1 MIDPNKLC
9 MGCMRPVPNQKICPY
24 CGFSIQ
30 KYERSRNAQILP
42 CYSILGGRYLIGKV
56 IGEGGFGITYIGID
70 LENQKRVAV
79 KEYFPVGVVS
89 RDLTHDTQSN
99 VTLLGKESRDYYKS
113 GLESFTEEALNL
125 QNFRGIQGVISSR
138 DFFYEN
144 GTAYLV
150 MDYIQG
156 KTLKEYMEE
165 RKGPLTEAQALG
177 FIRPV
182 LNALSKVHQMHV
194 IHRDISPENIMIMDD
209 GSTCLIDFGSARFS
223 TGAET
228 KTLTV
233 LLKRGYAPVEQYQT
247 RSRQGPWTDIYA
259 ICAVLY
265 WMMSGIVPEESL
277 DRMVADQ
284 LVPLDELS
292 QNSSKI
298 QVSYRTSQV
307 IKKGLAIKGK
317 QRYQSLQEL
326 IHDLYES
333 EEEIQFS
340 DLESDLGRIGTEN
353 FGSQYINSRYVSHQ
367 YTEKRYEN
375 IPAAVRKS
383 SENKKV
389 FFLLGGVLAA
399 IIILTISL
407 MSLNSYTGL
416 GNSSEVAAL
425 NTQQISD
432 RLASLSN
439 DPYMSEEITYSTAK
453 LVALDKADLD
463 SCKRL
468 SVKNAYT
475 VLPFNNTA
483 DNLPLWAFDRKQKT
497 VWRQWPDEAG
507 SSDILWTDFDKA
519 YQIKYLTVCCGDW
532 TDKEAYYKSGRPKK
546 LQITAGSEVFQI
558 ELPDSAKKMCIQ
570 LSKPVTCS
578 IMCIQILDSYQGD
591 IWNSSCIS
599 DIGIYVF

>member
-30 KYERSRNAQILP
+30 KYERNRNAQILP
-42 CYSILGGRYLIGKV
+42 PYSILGGRYLVGKV
-56 IGEGGFGITYIGID
+56 IGEGGFGITYIGVD
-70 LENQKRVAV
+70 LETQSRVAV

-89 RDLTHDTQSN
+89 RDITHKTQTN
-99 VTLLGKESRDYYKS
+99 VTLLGKDSRDYYKS
-113 GLESFTEEALNL
+113 GLESFTAEAVNL
-125 QNFRGIQGVISSR
+125 QSFQGIPGVISSE

-165 RKGPLTEAQALG
+165 RKRPLPEAQALS

-182 LNALSKVHQMHV
+182 LNALVKVHQLHV

-223 TGAET
+223 TGTET

-284 LVPLDELS
+284 LIPLEELS
-292 QNSSKI
+292 RTSTEI
-298 QVSYRTSQV
+298 QVSARTSRV
-307 IKKGLAIKGK
+307 IQKGLAIKGRH
-317 QRYQSLQEL
+317 RYQTVQEL
-326 IHDLYES
+326 IYDLYES
-333 EEEIQFS
+333 QGEVILPDS
-340 DLESDLGRIGTEN
+340 ESDNGRNPNTPDDGRGYGNTRGADHTGN
-353 FGSQYINSRYVSHQ
+353 RTRN
-367 YTEKRYEN
+367 T
-375 IPAAVRKS
+375 
-383 SENKKV
+383 
-389 FFLLGGVLAA
+389 FLTLGGVLAA
-399 IIILTISL
+399 VLVLIVGTISL
-407 MSLNSYTGL
+407 TSYTDTG
-416 GNSSEVAAL
+416 SDSEISTL
-425 NTQQISD
+425 YTQQLSD
-432 RLASLSN
+432 RFAAISN
-439 DPYMSEEITYSTAK
+439 DPYMTEEVNYSTAK
-453 LVALDKADLD
+453 LISPDKADLD
-463 SCKRL
+463 SCQRL
-468 SVKNAYT
+468 SVEKAYT
-475 VLPFNNTA
+475 VLPFNNTS

-507 SSDILWTDFDKA
+507 SPDVLWTDFDKA
-519 YQIKYLTVCCGDW
+519 YQIKYLTICCGDW
-532 TDKEAYYKSGRPKK
+532 TDKDSYYKSGRPKK

-570 LSKPVTCS
+570 LSSPVNCS
-578 IMCIQILDSYQGD
+578 ILCIQILESYPGN

-599 DIGIYVF
+599 DIGIYAF